1 MTYTTLSDGVGYV
14 AGGTNIGIIRI
25 DDKRVMLVDSGLN
38 DTTARKVLRAV
49 RDELDSEVVAILNTH
64 GHADHFG
71 ANAFVQKRTGCEI
84 WAPHIEAATIAHPIL
99 QPALLYGGADPV
111 DALRTRFLL
120 ADASNVTA
128 YLSPG
133 LQTIHGVE
141 VELVPLGGHSPNQ
154 LGILVDRV
162 FFCAD
167 VVFPEVA
174 IEKYRIPYLY
184 SLTEHLTS
192 LEHALGVGGDTVVPG
207 HGPIY
212 SQIAEPVAFNR
223 SAIGQAMTAIVD
235 CLDEPATGDDVCT
248 SVFRALDVPILDA
261 QGYFLLRPTINAYLA
276 HLDRIGEVQL
286 EIVDRVA
293 LWSRR

>member
-1 MTYTTLSDGVGYV
+1 
-14 AGGTNIGIIRI
+14 
-25 DDKRVMLVDSGLN
+25 
-38 DTTARKVLRAV
+38 
-49 RDELDSEVVAILNTH
+49 
-64 GHADHFG
+64 
-71 ANAFVQKRTGCEI
+71 
-84 WAPHIEAATIAHPIL
+84 
-99 QPALLYGGADPV
+99 
-111 DALRTRFLL
+111 
-120 ADASNVTA
+120 
-128 YLSPG
+128 
-133 LQTIHGVE
+133 VE

-207 HGPIY
+207 HGPIH

-248 SVFRALDVPILDA
+248 SVFRALDVPVLNA